1 MIPGARDA
9 STRRVLVALLWP
21 AALVAAVYLVVG
33 RWGFNPTDEG
43 LLQSGSYRILCGQI
57 PHRDWISPRPV
68 FSYLVH
74 TLDFAIPGPL
84 FEVSRM
90 IAIAE
95 FALYAVLFAWLVYR
109 LPPWRWGWLRA
120 LGAAGSMFV
129 NMHVFLVTSWYTVDG
144 LLLVAAGLLLV
155 REGVERERASI
166 VRIGFLCLG
175 LSLITKQSFF
185 LGPILGWMLL
195 APRVRAQPSLSRR
208 GVELAWTVVAVAA
221 PALAYGAWISC
232 AGGFRAMATQ
242 LTSGSIVYGRELVTT
257 LAVGRERVA
266 LAALLIGELALLA
279 AGRLAMRRQSA
290 IGDFLVRCGLSA
302 LFIAV
307 PLAGG
312 LTFFG
317 SSWGIRLV
325 WMFAAFLAFDSRA
338 RGAVD
343 VTGLSVLGASWMA
356 MLTWG
361 LPVPNLMG
369 GTLILFVLDRTW
381 RDAPAHPWHGAAWLR
396 STMASAAAL
405 FVAGSFVHARSRNTY
420 LDATA
425 ERLTASLER
434 VSPEFGDIRTNPTTA
449 KYMEQIAE
457 CVRRFPARSVAVL
470 PANAAVYP
478 ALRLRD
484 PFPIDWTFP
493 QDLRGSEERLLDAV
507 DALNREGDYL
517 VLFQTQSGST
527 LASLSALPDAS
538 LATPIF
544 HYDDERRTPLEIY
557 ARLNGR
563 RIAVGSFIAVYSR

>member
-1 MIPGARDA
+1 
-9 STRRVLVALLWP
+9 VVAL
-21 AALVAAVYLVVG
+21 
-33 RWGFNPTDEG
+33 
-43 LLQSGSYRILCGQI
+43 
-57 PHRDWISPRPV
+57 
-68 FSYLVH
+68 
-74 TLDFAIPGPL
+74 
-84 FEVSRM
+84 
-90 IAIAE
+90 
-95 FALYAVLFAWLVYR
+95 
-109 LPPWRWGWLRA
+109 
-120 LGAAGSMFV
+120 
-129 NMHVFLVTSWYTVDG
+129 
-144 LLLVAAGLLLV
+144 
-155 REGVERERASI
+155 
-166 VRIGFLCLG
+166 
-175 LSLITKQSFF
+175 
-185 LGPILGWMLL
+185 
-195 APRVRAQPSLSRR
+195 
-208 GVELAWTVVAVAA
+208 AA
-221 PALAYGAWISC
+221 PALAYAAWISC

-257 LAVGRERVA
+257 LAVGRERIA

-279 AGRLAMRRQSA
+279 AGRLVMRRRSA

-325 WMFAAFLAFDSRA
+325 WMSAAFVAFDSRA

-343 VTGLSVLGASWMA
+343 VVGLCVLGASWMA

-381 RDAPAHPWHGAAWLR
+381 RDAPALRGRGAAWLR
-396 STMASAAAL
+396 GAIAAAAGIL
-405 FVAGSFVHARSRNTY
+405 VAGSFVHARSRNTY
-420 LDATA
+420 LDAPA
-425 ERLTASLER
+425 DGLTASLER
-434 VSPEFGDIRTNPTTA
+434 VSPEFGGLRTNPTTA
-449 KYMEQIAE
+449 KYMEEIAE

-478 ALRLRD
+478 ALRLHD
-484 PFPIDWTFP
+484 PFPIDWMFP
-493 QDLRGSEERLLDAV
+493 QDLRGSEKRLLDAV

-563 RIAVGSFIAVYSR
+563 RVAFGSFIAVVSR